1 MAKYSQSTD
10 LNYVDIDPLYRSH
23 DLTNWNTLLP
33 PHEADDEKTD
43 LTQLLLNERQRLSST
58 KGVTSYSV
66 AANRILFSSNSLYQ
80 FSDMNPDT
88 KRMNRTSIPKAENRP
103 IIDPKISPDNQNVC
117 AYYSQNDL
125 YVQDLTKGRF
135 SRYQKMPS
143 WKILLKKNFLQNIHF
158 RKIWFDKNSTKTRT
172 VCSA

>member
-103 IIDPKISPDNQNVC
+103 IIDPKISPDNQNIC
-117 AYYSQNDL
+117 AYYCQNDL

-135 SRYQKMPS
+135 SRYQKMS
-143 WKILLKKNFLQNIHF
+143 F
-158 RKIWFDKNSTKTRT
+158 
-172 VCSA
+172 

>member
-33 PHEADDEKTD
+33 PHEADDEKVLLADLLTLILYFQTD

-103 IIDPKISPDNQNVC
+103 IIDPKISPDNQNIC

-125 YVQDLTKGRF
+125 YVQDLTKGKVF
-135 SRYQKMPS
+135 QAWTFPG
-143 WKILLKKNFLQNIHF
+143 F
-158 RKIWFDKNSTKTRT
+158 
-172 VCSA
+172 